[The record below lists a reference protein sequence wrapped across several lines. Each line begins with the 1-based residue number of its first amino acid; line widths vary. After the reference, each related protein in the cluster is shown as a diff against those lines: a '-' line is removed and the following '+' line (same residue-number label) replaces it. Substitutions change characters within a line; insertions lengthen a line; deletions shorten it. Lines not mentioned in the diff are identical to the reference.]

1 MKKVLFAAFLAV
13 TGFAANAQ
21 SGGDNGGSACTGC
34 TALTYDAC
42 QTHVTVSLANTL
54 NMNCTSCSDMQA
66 CANSIS
72 EWANG
77 ISLGT
82 ATFAVQST
90 KPFSVYGGLAS
101 GTMAKNGGG
110 TGLTIGSGSANIQI
124 NAKVTGNMGGTYQST
139 YNTAP
144 TPLAVRT
151 SNSTPYT
158 AANSGSKLI
167 GAAPANVGPA
177 VSTSVALSTGP
188 IPVSAVNGDYSVDI
202 IFAAIQD

>member
-13 TGFAANAQ
+13 TGLAANAQ
-21 SGGDNGGSACTGC
+21 SGNSTCTGC

-42 QTHVTVSLANTL
+42 QTHVTISLANTL
-54 NMNCTSCSDMQA
+54 SMNCTSCNDMQA

-77 ISLGT
+77 INLGT

-90 KPFSVYGGLAS
+90 KPFSVYSGLAS
-101 GTMAKNGGG
+101 GTMSKSGGG
-110 TGLTIGSGSANIQI
+110 AGLTVGTGANQI
-124 NAKVTGNMGGTYQST
+124 SIKAKVVGNMGGAYQST
-139 YNTAP
+139 FNTVP
-144 TPLAVRT
+144 TVLLARS

-158 AANSGSKLI
+158 AANSGSKII

-177 VSTSVALSTGP
+177 VSTAVSLSTGP
-188 IPVSAVNGDYSVDI
+188 IPISAVNGDYSVDV

>member
-1 MKKVLFAAFLAV
+1 MKKVLFAAFLAA

-21 SGGDNGGSACTGC
+21 QGNSSCTGC

-77 ISLGT
+77 INLGT
-82 ATFAVQST
+82 ATFSVQST

-101 GTMAKNGGG
+101 GTMAKQGGG
-110 TGLTIGSGSANIQI
+110 TGLTVGTGANQI
-124 NAKVTGNMGGTYQST
+124 SIKAKATGNMGGTFQST
-139 YNTAP
+139 FGTSPTA
-144 TPLAVRT
+144 LAVRS

-188 IPVSAVNGDYSVDI
+188 IPINAVNGDYAIDV

>member
-1 MKKVLFAAFLAV
+1 MKKILFVAILAA

-21 SGGDNGGSACTGC
+21 QGNSSCTGC

-54 NMNCTSCSDMQA
+54 NMNCTSCNDMQA

-77 ISLGT
+77 VSLGT
-82 ATFAVQST
+82 AQFSVQST

-101 GTMAKNGGG
+101 GTMAKTGGG
-110 TGLTIGSGSANIQI
+110 TGLTIGTGANQI
-124 NAKVTGNMGGTYQST
+124 AIKAKVNGNMGGTYQST
-139 YNTAP
+139 FNTTP
-144 TPLAVRT
+144 TALAVR
-151 SNSTPYT
+151 SNNSTPYT

-188 IPVSAVNGDYSVDI
+188 IPITAANGDYTVDV